1 MAAQSRDVCKMAHRL
16 LGTSSLGASSFFTS
30 ATHPDACGE
39 NGLPLTPKA
48 VQILGRFQKIK
59 EISHK
64 NLCTYLD
71 LVRVKKGSSCE
82 VAGVCS
88 RAGSVSG
95 FVHISQLD
103 RLIQVCEYH
112 SHNLEENIQSG
123 ISMGCVC
130 TYSINC

>member
-1 MAAQSRDVCKMAHRL
+1 MVAPVRGLECLCIWYSKVSDSDDVETLEAAAQSRDACKMAHRL

-59 EISHK
+59 DISHK

-71 LVRVKKGSSCE
+71 LVRVKKGSSC
-82 VAGVCS
+82 
-88 RAGSVSG
+88 
-95 FVHISQLD
+95 
-103 RLIQVCEYH
+103 
-112 SHNLEENIQSG
+112 
-123 ISMGCVC
+123 
-130 TYSINC
+130 